1 MDNLKLVAKL
11 IHFCTN
17 TGENVKTHKTQLICQ
32 KIDQNNW
39 KFLQNEVQIK

>member
-17 TGENVKTHKTQLICQ
+17 TGENVKTQLICQ